1 QGEDVPSTYDI
12 TLKRKDDTIVSAEI
26 HVSIFEH
33 NNSPASLVM
42 VRDITARLE
51 REKALKENERN
62 LRSLYNSMNEGVCQ
76 HEMVYDDLG
85 KAVDYRVIDA
95 NQKYEEILNLKREN
109 AVGKLASEIYGAD
122 EPPYLDIYA
131 EVAETGQSTKFE
143 TYFAPMKRHFSISVF
158 SPRKGKFATV
168 FDDITQRK
176 NVELALEESEDKF
189 RTITEHSPDAIF
201 ITDQRGNYLYVNQ
214 AASDLLG
221 YSVEE
226 LTTMKISDISEIT
239 QREESMMQFQKL
251 MKEGHLF
258 AELRLVRK
266 DGSVIP
272 TDINAVVLPNGL
284 VYGSCRDLIEQ
295 KKAEKILKSKVD
307 ELESYKKATI
317 GRELKMVKLKEE
329 IKSLK
334 EKQRGG

>member
-1 QGEDVPSTYDI
+1 MTDSTAKRDIIIPSNCDTAPVRDEESLSASEYSQMLDSTDEGVVLIQDAEIKYVNSAITRLLGYSVEEIKGEPFTILIGPEHLELVAERYMARLQGEDVPSTYDI

-95 NQKYEEILNLKREN
+95 NQKYEEILNLRKEDII
-109 AVGKLASEIYGAD
+109 GKLASEIYGTD
-122 EPPYLDIYA
+122 EPPYMEIYA
-131 EVAETGQSTKFE
+131 DVAKTGQSTKFE
-143 TYFAPMKRHFSISVF
+143 TYFPPMNKYFSISVF
-158 SPRKGKFATV
+158 SPKKGKFATV

-176 NVELALEESEDKF
+176 HAEE
-189 RTITEHSPDAIF
+189 
-201 ITDQRGNYLYVNQ
+201 N
-214 AASDLLG
+214 
-221 YSVEE
+221 
-226 LTTMKISDISEIT
+226 
-239 QREESMMQFQKL
+239 
-251 MKEGHLF
+251 
-258 AELRLVRK
+258 
-266 DGSVIP
+266 
-272 TDINAVVLPNGL
+272 
-284 VYGSCRDLIEQ
+284 
-295 KKAEKILKSKVD
+295 LKSKVD
-307 ELESYKKATI
+307 ELEKYKKATI
-317 GRELKMVKLKEE
+317 NRELKMVELKEE